1 MTKLFT
7 PILMATALFATAA
20 TAQGQTHAA
29 PPAAAPQEVIVTAP
43 LLHAAAVRR
52 MAAAD
57 DVQKG
62 RDALLVAQLRHQLGR
77 AGADDVSTA
86 RARLDAY
93 QAANAAAQAEE
104 AALNERLAT
113 LRGPQTGAFEL
124 ARADAAR

>member
-62 RDALLVAQLRHQLGR
+62 RDAQLRHQLGR
-77 AGADDVSTA
+77 AGADDVARA